1 MAKKKSSGKKTGPKN
16 EKLVSENIREQA
28 KQRAQKIQADKAKA
42 KAKTKATPKA
52 NAKPKEKKERFAF
65 FKGVKQEMSK
75 VVWPGRKELATYTLV
90 VIITCAIFAVGF
102 WAIDT
107 GVLAALRG
115 LLGISM

>member
-16 EKLVSENIREQA
+16 DKLVSESVRDQA
-28 KQRAQKIQADKAKA
+28 RQRAQKIQAEKARA
-42 KAKTKATPKA
+42 KSKATPKA
-52 NAKPKEKKERFAF
+52 NAKPKEKKDRFAF

-75 VVWPGRKELATYTLV
+75 VVWPGKKELATYTLV